1 MKVCFFMKGEGQD
14 EKKCDQAQTVAT
26 AWGKPTTLMVPKD
39 STGVSV
45 GGEMFPLHKA
55 RTFLGVNAQFKPT
68 SAGDFLW
75 ALGGKRELEL
85 TGVGAAELEKQ

>member
-1 MKVCFFMKGEGQD
+1 MFTPEQYR
-14 EKKCDQAQTVAT
+14 EKAAQYTELARHGNTPNEVREFQTHERSLTMLADN
-26 AWGKPTTLMVPKD
+26 KP
-39 STGVSV
+39 
-45 GGEMFPLHKA
+45 
-55 RTFLGVNAQFKPT
+55 QFKPT